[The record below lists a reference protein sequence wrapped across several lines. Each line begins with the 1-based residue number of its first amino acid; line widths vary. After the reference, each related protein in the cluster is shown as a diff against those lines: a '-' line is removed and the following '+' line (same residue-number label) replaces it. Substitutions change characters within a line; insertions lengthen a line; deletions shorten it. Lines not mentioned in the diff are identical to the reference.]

1 MSRCAR
7 TNLVKEITY
16 QDPRGKG
23 SKHVSWL
30 MQKAAHSMGLQAE
43 RTLQVGRENSDK
55 NGNSD
60 RNMYCVIHTSQSA
73 NVP

>member
-1 MSRCAR
+1 
-7 TNLVKEITY
+7 
-16 QDPRGKG
+16 
-23 SKHVSWL
+23 

-73 NVP
+73 NAPWVYIVKCNNSIAME